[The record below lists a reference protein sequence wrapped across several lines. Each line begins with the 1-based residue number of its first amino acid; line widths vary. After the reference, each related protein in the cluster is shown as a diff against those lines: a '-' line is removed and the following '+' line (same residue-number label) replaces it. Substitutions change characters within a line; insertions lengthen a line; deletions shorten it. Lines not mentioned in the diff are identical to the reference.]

1 MLKISLISPK
11 ILQND
16 EKRNKDFKITEFKFV
31 RNFLINKFE
40 NLEKFLLE
48 VEQIKNSR
56 FKFQE
61 YARNWKPV
69 SSEIG
74 TSSKIE

>member
-56 FKFQE
+56 FKFRICAKLE
-61 YARNWKPV
+61 T
-69 SSEIG
+69 G
-74 TSSKIE
+74 FF